1 MDSDKPRTVRSGSTC
16 EYNAMSAFRLASL
29 SSSGH
34 GPRQPSRVIV
44 SLIVAIV
51 GRRAKL
57 GAMNRI
63 VVVGASLAGLR
74 AAESLRTG
82 GYSGTITLVG
92 AEPHEPYDRP
102 PLSKALLKGDWEP
115 ERVQLRKSSEIE
127 GLDLDM
133 RLGVAATALDATNRS
148 VTLDTGEAV
157 AGDGVIIATGSA
169 PRPLPNQPDLDGVV
183 MLRTLDDSLDLRRR
197 LAGRPKVVV
206 IGAGFIGLEVAA
218 TAAQTGCAV
227 TVLEFAHAPLIRG
240 LGGDMGEVV
249 ARVHERNGVTVR
261 CRAPVAAVLGEHRV
275 TGVLLADGEIVT
287 ADVVVVGIGVSPAT
301 QWLADS
307 GLELRDGIVCSDCLR
322 AAPGVYAAGDCARW
336 VNNLF
341 GDSGEEMRI
350 EHWTNAAEQGAAAAA
365 NLLSELAGVDAIPY
379 APVPFFWSDQF
390 DSRIQFVG
398 RAHGEDEVRVVAGEV
413 DGKFTALYGHSGRLR
428 GVLGVGMPRVVMP
441 YRKLLA
447 ERASWEDA
455 IRHSEEAAQ

>member
-1 MDSDKPRTVRSGSTC
+1 
-16 EYNAMSAFRLASL
+16 
-29 SSSGH
+29 
-34 GPRQPSRVIV
+34 VIV

-82 GYSGTITLVG
+82 GYSGTITLIG

-127 GLDLDM
+127 GLELDL
-133 RLGVAATALDATNRS
+133 RLGVAATALDAANRC
-148 VTLDTGEAV
+148 VTLDTGDV
-157 AGDGVIIATGSA
+157 VSGDGVIIATGSA
-169 PRPLPNQPDLDGVV
+169 PRALPNQPELDGVV

-197 LAGRPKVVV
+197 LADHPKVVV

-218 TAAQTGCAV
+218 TAAQTGCSV
-227 TVLEFAHAPLIRG
+227 TVLEFASAPLIRG
-240 LGGDMGEVV
+240 LGSEMGEVV

-261 CRAPVAAVLGEHRV
+261 CGVPVTAILGDQRV
-275 TGVLLADGEIVT
+275 TGVLLADGEIVP
-287 ADVVVVGIGVSPAT
+287 ADVVVVGIGVAPAT
-301 QWLADS
+301 QWLAGS
-307 GLELRDGIVCSDCLR
+307 GLELRDGIVCDDCLR

-341 GDSGEEMRI
+341 GDAGEEMRI
-350 EHWTNAAEQGAAAAA
+350 EHWTNAAEQGAAAAG
-365 NLLSELAGVDAIPY
+365 NLLSELAGADRIAY

-398 RAHGEDEVRVVAGEV
+398 RAHGNDEIRVVAGDL
-413 DGKFTALYGHSGRLR
+413 DGKFAALYGHGGRLR
-428 GVLGVGMPRVVMP
+428 GVLGVSLPRTVMP
-441 YRKLLA
+441 YRKLLV
-447 ERASWEDA
+447 EKASWDDA
-455 IRHSEEAAQ
+455 IGHAEKAAQ